1 MNALPNRQ
9 ESQWYKIE
17 LFIPIEN
24 MDGYIL
30 LFTMKSSK
38 SPLENYIEVLGKYLF
53 LWASLADVDFE
64 SKFSYFKDLMAVE
77 MCLGRMYP
85 FAGEYSGLLF
95 CFLVS
100 SIPSMSFLRMRNDLP
115 RLIYN

>member
-30 LFTMKSSK
+30 LFTMRSSK

-53 LWASLADVDFE
+53 LWASLADVDLE
-64 SKFSYFKDLMAVE
+64 SKFSYLRTSWLWKCVWEECTHLQANILVF
-77 MCLGRMYP
+77 Y
-85 FAGEYSGLLF
+85 FAFWS
-95 CFLVS
+95 
-100 SIPSMSFLRMRNDLP
+100 
-115 RLIYN
+115 RLYLQCHFYECETICQG